1 MAIRTG
7 AQYRD
12 SIRDGREVWIDGER
26 VQDVTKHPIFRPII
40 DVRARIYDM
49 AHEAAH
55 RELLTYE
62 GSGAVGRNSVF
73 GKPPVSQDDW
83 HKKRAA
89 TDAVFDEVG
98 GIVNR
103 IGEETIAELWSLHD
117 GRDLLNEVD
126 PRFAANIDR
135 HVESARCDD
144 LFWVSANTDPKG
156 DRAKMPAE
164 KDPDLMLRAV
174 RETDAGIVVRG
185 AKFETGVAY
194 ANRAFVKPTIA
205 QWGDDALSDYAVG
218 FVVDLA
224 ARGVRM
230 ICRSGYATQGSAAD
244 YPLSNR
250 CDEIDSLVVFDDVL
264 IPWEDVLFY
273 RHTRAASL
281 VRATL
286 HRYGAFVFVQRCL
299 RMADLM
305 IGVAL
310 LNVRQTGLESIAKVQ
325 ELLATLA
332 IYRETIHAH
341 LVASIACAEQGPGGL
356 TMPNQ
361 SLLYTGRVHA
371 CERLPAMMHVA
382 RELCGGQL
390 CLTPSAASFDAREI
404 APWLSK
410 YYAAGDTPAADR
422 RKLLAYARDLLSSS
436 YAGHRAAFTQ
446 FAQAPHYSHMNA
458 VFQHFDFE
466 HSAGIAE
473 RAIDIQVGTR

>member
-62 GSGAVGRNSVF
+62 GSDAVGRNSVF

-230 ICRSGYATQGSAAD
+230 RLSTVEPLRRNRQSGGVRRRA
-244 YPLSNR
+244 
-250 CDEIDSLVVFDDVL
+250 DSLGGRAVL
-264 IPWEDVLFY
+264 SPHASCKPGS
-273 RHTRAASL
+273 RHPASIWRIC

-286 HRYGAFVFVQRCL
+286 PANGGPDDRRRPAQRQ
-299 RMADLM
+299 AD
-305 IGVAL
+305 
-310 LNVRQTGLESIAKVQ
+310 
-325 ELLATLA
+325 
-332 IYRETIHAH
+332 
-341 LVASIACAEQGPGGL
+341 GP
-356 TMPNQ
+356 
-361 SLLYTGRVHA
+361 RVHREGA
-371 CERLPAMMHVA
+371 GAA
-382 RELCGGQL
+382 RH
-390 CLTPSAASFDAREI
+390 
-404 APWLSK
+404 
-410 YYAAGDTPAADR
+410 AGDLP
-422 RKLLAYARDLLSSS
+422 
-436 YAGHRAAFTQ
+436 
-446 FAQAPHYSHMNA
+446 
-458 VFQHFDFE
+458 
-466 HSAGIAE
+466 
-473 RAIDIQVGTR
+473 